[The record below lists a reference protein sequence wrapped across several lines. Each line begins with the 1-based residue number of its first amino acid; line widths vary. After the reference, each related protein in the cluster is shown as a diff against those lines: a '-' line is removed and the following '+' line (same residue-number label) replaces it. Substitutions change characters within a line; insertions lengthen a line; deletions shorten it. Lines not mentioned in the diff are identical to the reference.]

1 MKAVVYLGPSLPLS
15 EAKKILGVDKAIYL
29 PPASQADL
37 LSAVTIYKPDVI
49 AIIDGE
55 FGQSLSIWHKEIL
68 FALEKGIQIYGAS
81 SMGALRAVETS
92 MFGTIG
98 VGTIYDMYASGEIN
112 DDDEVALLHG
122 SAEDGYRN
130 ISEPM
135 INIRMTFRKAAEEN
149 VVRNETANTFTD
161 IAKSIFYTQRVY
173 PLIFRKAAEKGI
185 DRKTIDLMSAF
196 VKDHH
201 VDIKAQDA
209 IKLLETIRDLKEP
222 ISKPGNLKRQKS
234 HLFDSLY
241 DMDRSVQHDGTNIEL
256 SHIAHFAA
264 LHMNDFNYINFNGL
278 NKALVV
284 MLANFLKIE
293 ISQEELDKEIGR
305 FQIRQQIKGDE
316 QLNKWIDENDLSQEE
331 FNELLYEVAVCRKL
345 HRWFLTCNHNG
356 KGTRVFMNELR
367 LRNKYKE
374 WVEKAIDC
382 EETVNSSLV
391 EQKDDSDSGD
401 TRSLLKEHLE
411 QTDCVIDTDFAEWA
425 EESTFLHTVD
435 FINEMRKARDY
446 RNLKHDKI
454 AKMFKC

>member
-1 MKAVVYLGPSLPLS
+1 MKTVVYLGPSLPLG
-15 EAKKILGVDKAIYL
+15 EAKKILGVEKAIYL

-68 FALEKGIQIYGAS
+68 FALDKGIQIYGAS

-98 VGTIYDMYASGEIN
+98 VGTVYDMYASGEIN
-112 DDDEVALLHG
+112 DDDEVALLH
-122 SAEDGYRN
+122 STAEDGYRN

-135 INIRMTFRKAAEEN
+135 INIRMTFRKAAEEK
-149 VVRNETANTFTD
+149 VVTGEIAKSFTD

-196 VKDHH
+196 VKDHN
-201 VDIKAQDA
+201 VNVKAQDA
-209 IKLLETIRDLKEP
+209 IQLLETIRDLKGP
-222 ISKPGNLKRQKS
+222 VSKPGNLKRQKS
-234 HLFDSLY
+234 HLFDSMY
-241 DMDRSVQHDGTNIEL
+241 DMDRSVQHNGTNIEL
-256 SHIAHFAA
+256 SLIAHFAA
-264 LHMNDFNYINFNGL
+264 LHMKDFNNINFNGL

-293 ISQEELDKEIGR
+293 IDQEELNKEISR
-305 FQIRQQIKGDE
+305 FQIRQQIKGEE

-331 FNELLYEVAVCRKL
+331 FNELFYEVAVCRKL

-367 LRNKYKE
+367 LKNQYKE

-382 EETVNSSLV
+382 EETVNNAHV
-391 EQKDDSDSGD
+391 EQEADSDSNN

-411 QTDCVIDTDFAEWA
+411 KTDCVIDTEFVEWA

-446 RNLKHDKI
+446 RNIKHDKI
-454 AKMFKC
+454 AKLFKC